1 MESRKTFEK
10 SKICW
15 RKAATEAGRPAERIR
30 LLAVSKKKPL
40 EAILEAAEAGQR
52 DFGENFVQE
61 GIAKI
66 RAADRNDL
74 VWHFIG
80 HLQSNK
86 TRDVAENFQW
96 VHTVDRR
103 KIARRLSDQR
113 PAGAPDLNI
122 CIEVNVDAEASKS
135 GVAPDE
141 VAELAHAIAD
151 LPRLRLR
158 GLMCLPAI
166 RSDFEEAAQALPGT
180 PRTQGY
186 PQRRRLAVRHT
197 IHGHVGGL
205 CCGHSRGRDNRAHW
219 HSVVR
224 RPGLTYARK
233 RTFQMISNKVGLI
246 GGGNMARAIGGGLL
260 RGGMHATDLMIAE
273 PLPEQCDRLRKEL
286 YGAMVTED
294 NRIVARTAEIL
305 LFAVKPQILK
315 PVCEDLVNEVQA
327 SRPLIMSIAAGPR
340 IDDIDS
346 WLGGGMSV
354 VRVMPNQPALIDQG
368 ISALFA
374 NERTSQERKDQA
386 EKIMTAVGHAVWL
399 DAESKMDA
407 VTAVSG
413 TGPSYFYLLI
423 DVMIESAKKYG
434 IDDATARKLAVE
446 TARGATALAAAETE
460 SMASLI
466 ERVRS
471 PGGTTTAAFEYL
483 DSMDARGIF
492 ATAIDEAERRAAELA
507 KEAGNA

>member
-1 MESRKTFEK
+1 
-10 SKICW
+10 
-15 RKAATEAGRPAERIR
+15 
-30 LLAVSKKKPL
+30 
-40 EAILEAAEAGQR
+40 
-52 DFGENFVQE
+52 
-61 GIAKI
+61 
-66 RAADRNDL
+66 
-74 VWHFIG
+74 
-80 HLQSNK
+80 
-86 TRDVAENFQW
+86 
-96 VHTVDRR
+96 
-103 KIARRLSDQR
+103 
-113 PAGAPDLNI
+113 
-122 CIEVNVDAEASKS
+122 
-135 GVAPDE
+135 
-141 VAELAHAIAD
+141 
-151 LPRLRLR
+151 
-158 GLMCLPAI
+158 
-166 RSDFEEAAQALPGT
+166 
-180 PRTQGY
+180 
-186 PQRRRLAVRHT
+186 
-197 IHGHVGGL
+197 
-205 CCGHSRGRDNRAHW
+205 
-219 HSVVR
+219 
-224 RPGLTYARK
+224 
-233 RTFQMISNKVGLI
+233 MISNKVGLI

-273 PLPEQCDRLRKEL
+273 PLPQQCDRLRQEL
-286 YGAMVTED
+286 YGAMVTGD
-294 NRIVARTAEIL
+294 NKLVARTAEIL

-315 PVCEDLVNEVQA
+315 PVCQDLVDEVQA

-374 NERTSQERKDQA
+374 NERTSQDRRDQA

-423 DVMIESAKKYG
+423 DVMIESARNYG
-434 IDDATARKLAVE
+434 IDEATARILAVE

-483 DSMDARGIF
+483 DSKDARGIF
-492 ATAIDEAERRAAELA
+492 ATAIDEAEKRAAELA
-507 KEAGNA
+507 DEAGKA